1 MHIVE
6 KRCGKELASTSYA
19 FKTLGDLGAK
29 IAYGTDCPVETAI
42 HSLIYIV
49 Q

>member
-29 IAYGTDCPVETAI
+29 IAYGTDCQLKTVI
-42 HSLIYIV
+42 HSLTYIV